1 MNKKGIYAALSVLG
15 FVVPYY
21 FFVRFV
27 ADLGLDLSM
36 LIRQVFAT
44 PASSFFAADVIVSS
58 VVLWVFIFREASK
71 RSIRFWWICL
81 VANLAV
87 GVSLALQLFLLL
99 REIHIESTGDKKEA

>member
-1 MNKKGIYAALSVLG
+1 MNKKGIYAALCFLG

-27 ADLGLDLSM
+27 AEHGLDFSM

-58 VVLWVFIFREASK
+58 VVLWVFIFREAGK
-71 RSIRFWWICL
+71 RSIPFWWICL
-81 VANLAV
+81 IANLAV
-87 GVSLALQLFLLL
+87 GVSLALPLFLLL
-99 REIHIESTGDKKEA
+99 REIQIESTSDKKEA